1 MRPDDT
7 IMKDK
12 MQLLRKK
19 YLEQL
24 EPRLVEIQAF
34 LEACGN
40 GYPDAGEV
48 QAMRALLHK
57 LTGSGATYGYA
68 AISDAA
74 RDLDESLAASPPQPY
89 EEYARNAHYL
99 LDVCANARHA
109 LLSGK
114 ADEPTLD
121 TKNANS
127 GKGLPIILCVDDDD
141 AIRLMLPH
149 LFHDEAE
156 VLLAHDGREALGLIE
171 QRTPDVIL
179 LDNNMPN
186 LDGLGLLSMLKEKTF
201 NKKMAVVML
210 TADKKNSEIV
220 DAFKFGIVDY
230 VIKPFDPIAF
240 RGRILGLL
248 TRIRRK
254 ILIADDDVTIRDLLG
269 HKFQSL
275 GYGVFFADNGE
286 QAFAAAAAETPDVIV
301 LDRLMPG
308 GDGLA
313 VFRRLRSDKRTKSIP
328 VIFLT
333 AKRREGDIIEALNQ
347 GAQDYIVK
355 PFNLDEVVARCT
367 RYMGV
372 QVGLQK

>member
-1 MRPDDT
+1 
-7 IMKDK
+7 
-12 MQLLRKK
+12 MQSLRQK
-19 YLEQL
+19 YLAQL
-24 EPRLVEIQAF
+24 EPRLAEIQAF
-34 LEACGN
+34 LESCRN

-48 QAMRALLHK
+48 QTIRALMHK
-57 LTGSGATYGYA
+57 LSGSGATYGYA

-74 RDLDESLAASPPQPY
+74 RDLDESLAASPPKPY
-89 EEYARNAHYL
+89 EEYARNARYL
-99 LDVCANARHA
+99 LDVCENARHA
-109 LLSGK
+109 LL
-114 ADEPTLD
+114 ADKEDDLPSEAG
-121 TKNANS
+121 NANA
-127 GKGLPIILCVDDDD
+127 GKGLPVILCVDDDD

-149 LFHDEAE
+149 LLHDEAE
-156 VLLAHDGREALGLIE
+156 VLLANDGREALALIE
-171 QRTPDVIL
+171 QKEPDVVL

-186 LDGLGLLSMLKEKTF
+186 LGGIGLLSALKEKTF
-201 NKKMAVVML
+201 KKKMAVVML

-240 RGRILGLL
+240 RGRILSLL
-248 TRIRRK
+248 TRIKRK

-275 GYGVFFADNGE
+275 GYGVFLASDGE
-286 QAFAAAAAETPDVIV
+286 QAYATAAKELPDVII
-301 LDRLMPG
+301 LDRLLPG
-308 GDGLA
+308 GDGLSI
-313 VFRRLRSDKRTKSIP
+313 FRKLRSDTRTKSIP